1 VCLGIRVMS
10 RMKRID
16 EVDLHTGPRRI
27 IGHGGEGVRM
37 MRGHNPE
44 SARLAEPIGN
54 APCPSRGL
62 PRRHT
67 VKKPTRRDAG
77 LAAAAIGAE
86 AQTTLALDNTP
97 MSDVIQALASGR
109 VTATALTN
117 GYLARIAAYDRDGPN
132 LNSVRELNADALA
145 IASKFDEAKPSVE
158 RPLAGV
164 PILLKDN
171 IATGDKQPT
180 TAGSLALQG
189 ARARG
194 DAIVVRLLRD
204 AGAVILGKANLTEFA
219 NILAIDMPSGYS
231 SLGGQ
236 VKNPYAPTL
245 MDDRGI
251 PVVLPGGSSSGSAVA
266 VAAGLCAASIGTET
280 SGSLLNPASQNGL
293 VTVKPTVGLISRAGI
308 LPISHSQDTAGPMT
322 RTVRDAAI
330 LLNVLAAKDPL
341 DPATQR
347 QRRPADYTADLAHD
361 AMKGARIG
369 VPSDPVDPLND
380 GYYGKLPPKTA
391 KVMADAIKVLQDLG
405 AVIVRANMPTAG
417 WIGGPGTTMAVL
429 NRNPLSRNKGNP
441 ATPPIVFLYEL
452 KRDLNLYLKDWATNT
467 RIKTIA
473 DIVAFNEANAGKAL
487 RFGQDLFLAANLTK
501 GDLSELEYKSARA
514 MDLLS
519 AKTRG
524 MDAYMNQHKLDA
536 VLFAGSAG
544 AAIAAKAGYPSVMV
558 PGGFISGS
566 PTAKDTPDYPLG
578 VTFAGRAWSE
588 RKLLR
593 LAYAYE
599 QASNMRKAPPDVGM

>member
-1 VCLGIRVMS
+1 
-10 RMKRID
+10 MKKPTRHD
-16 EVDLHTGPRRI
+16 A
-27 IGHGGEGVRM
+27 
-37 MRGHNPE
+37 
-44 SARLAEPIGN
+44 ARLAEA
-54 APCPSRGL
+54 APS
-62 PRRHT
+62 
-67 VKKPTRRDAG
+67 
-77 LAAAAIGAE
+77 AE
-86 AQTTLALDNTP
+86 APTMPQLEDTP
-97 MSDVIQALASGR
+97 MSDIIHALAGGR
-109 VTATALTN
+109 VTATALTK
-117 GYLARIAAYDRDGPN
+117 GYLARVEAYDRDGPT
-132 LNSVRELNADALA
+132 LNSVRELNPDALT
-145 IASKFDEAKPSVE
+145 IAGKLDNTRPSTK

-164 PILLKDN
+164 PILVKDN
-171 IATGDKQPT
+171 IATGDEQPT

-189 ARARG
+189 ARAKR
-194 DAIVVRLLRD
+194 DATVVKLLRD

-251 PVVLPGGSSSGSAVA
+251 PVVLPGGSSAGSGVA

-322 RTVRDAAI
+322 RTVRDAAM
-330 LLNVLAAKDPL
+330 LLNVLAAKDPR

-369 VPSDPVDPLND
+369 VPSDPADPLND
-380 GYYGKLPPKTA
+380 CYYGKLPPKSA
-391 KVMADAIKVLQDLG
+391 KVMADAIKVLEDLG
-405 AVIVRANMPTAG
+405 AVVVRASMPTAG
-417 WIGGPGTTMAVL
+417 WIGGPGTTMTVL

-452 KRDLNLYLKDWATNT
+452 KRDLNLYLKHWAANT
-467 RIKTIA
+467 AIKTMA
-473 DIVAFNEANAGKAL
+473 DIVAFNEANADKAL
-487 RFGQDLFLAANLTK
+487 RFGQDLFLAANSTK
-501 GDLSELEYKSARA
+501 GDLSEREYKSARA
-514 MDLLS
+514 MDLLA

-536 VLFAGSAG
+536 VLFAGNTG

-558 PGGFISGS
+558 PGGFISGIDG
-566 PTAKDTPDYPLG
+566 KDTPDYPLG

-588 RKLLR
+588 HKLLR
-593 LAYAYE
+593 LAYAFE
-599 QASNMRKAPPDVGM
+599 QASHMRKPPPGLPAL

>member
-1 VCLGIRVMS
+1 MNKPTRH
-10 RMKRID
+10 D
-16 EVDLHTGPRRI
+16 
-27 IGHGGEGVRM
+27 
-37 MRGHNPE
+37 
-44 SARLAEPIGN
+44 ARLAEG
-54 APCPSRGL
+54 G
-62 PRRHT
+62 
-67 VKKPTRRDAG
+67 
-77 LAAAAIGAE
+77 GAE
-86 AQTTLALDNTP
+86 ASAMPKLEDAP
-97 MSDVIQALASGR
+97 MSEIIDALASGLI
-109 VTATALTN
+109 TATALTE
-117 GYLARIAAYDRDGPN
+117 GYLARIKACDRDGPM
-132 LNSVRELNADALA
+132 LNSVREINPDVLA
-145 IASKFDEAKPSVE
+145 IAGKLDASRPSAR

-164 PILLKDN
+164 PILVKDN
-171 IATGDKQPT
+171 IATNDKQST

-189 ARARG
+189 ARARR
-194 DAIVVRLLRD
+194 DATVVKLLRN

-251 PVVLPGGSSSGSAVA
+251 PLVLPGGSSSGSAVA

-322 RTVRDAAI
+322 RTVRDAAM
-330 LLNVLAAKDPL
+330 LLNVLAAKDPR
-341 DPATQR
+341 DPATER
-347 QRRPADYTADLAHD
+347 QRRPADYTADLTRD

-369 VPSDPVDPLND
+369 VPSDPADPLND
-380 GYYGKLPPKTA
+380 CYYGKLPPKWT
-391 KVMADAIKVLQDLG
+391 KVMVDAITVLQDLG
-405 AVIVRANMPTAG
+405 AVIVRASMPTAG

-467 RIKTIA
+467 GIKTIA
-473 DIVAFNEANAGKAL
+473 DIVAFNEANAEKAL
-487 RFGQDLFLAANLTK
+487 RFGQDLFLAANSTR
-501 GDLSELEYKSARA
+501 GDLSEREYKSARA
-514 MDLLS
+514 MDLLA

-536 VLFAGSAG
+536 VLFAGNTG

-558 PGGFISGS
+558 PGGFVSGVDG
-566 PTAKDTPDYPLG
+566 KDTPDYPLG
-578 VTFAGRAWSE
+578 VTFAGGAWSE
-588 RKLLR
+588 HKLLR
-593 LAYAYE
+593 LAYAFE
-599 QASNMRKAPPDVGM
+599 QASRMRKPPPGLLARQL